1 MRSNL
6 NTGKRDMGFWI
17 ADCSC
22 GKKMHGMRE
31 NRKSKSSFPFLSNDS
46 MTMGLSVA
54 IEIFW
59 ILDEK

>member
-1 MRSNL
+1 
-6 NTGKRDMGFWI
+6 MGFLI
-17 ADCSC
+17 ADCRC

-31 NRKSKSSFPFLSNDS
+31 NRESKSRFPFLSNDS

-54 IEIFW
+54 IERSW

>member
-1 MRSNL
+1 L
-6 NTGKRDMGFWI
+6 NCGFGI